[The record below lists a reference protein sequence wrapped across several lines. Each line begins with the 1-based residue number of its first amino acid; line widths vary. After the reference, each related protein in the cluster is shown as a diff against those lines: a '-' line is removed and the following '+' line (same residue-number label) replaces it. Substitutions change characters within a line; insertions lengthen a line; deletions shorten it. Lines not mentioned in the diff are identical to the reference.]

1 MKFFLDT
8 ANLDELKKATLLGLV
23 DGVTTNPSLVA
34 KEKRDFHSLVR
45 EICEIVHGPV
55 SAEVVAT
62 DYDGIVREGR
72 TLSKLHEHVVVK
84 VPMIPDGLRAI
95 RTLEG
100 EGIPVNCTL
109 CFSANQCLLAA
120 KAGAT
125 YVSPFIGRLDDAGHE
140 GMEVIHQAVQIMH
153 NYGFRTQVLV
163 ASVRH
168 PVHVVQA
175 AVIGAPI
182 ATMPYKVF
190 EALHQHP
197 LTELGLARF
206 LADWEK
212 VKALK

>member
-8 ANLDELKKATLLGLV
+8 ANLDELKKGVALGLV

-62 DYDGIVREGR
+62 DYDGILREGR
-72 TLSKLHEHVVVK
+72 VLHKLHENVVVK
-84 VPMIPDGLRAI
+84 VPMIPEGLRAI
-95 RTLEG
+95 RTLED
-100 EGIPVNCTL
+100 EGIAVNCTL

-140 GMEVIHQAVQIMH
+140 GMEVIQQSVQIMQ
-153 NYGFRTQVLV
+153 NYGYRTQVLV

-175 AVIGAPI
+175 AMIGAPV

-190 EALHQHP
+190 EALYQHP
-197 LTELGLARF
+197 LTTLGLERF

>member
-8 ANLDELKKATLLGLV
+8 ANLDELRKAAAMGLV

-62 DYDGIVREGR
+62 DYEGMLREGR
-72 TLSKLHEHVVVK
+72 ILAKIHENVVVK
-84 VPMIPDGLRAI
+84 IPMIAEGLRAI
-95 RTLEG
+95 RTLES
-100 EGIPVNCTL
+100 ERIRVNCTL

-120 KAGAT
+120 KAGASF
-125 YVSPFIGRLDDAGHE
+125 VSPFIGRLDDAGHD
-140 GMEVIHQAVQIMH
+140 GMDVIAQAMQINR
-153 NYGFRTQVLV
+153 NYDFQTQIIV

-168 PVHVVQA
+168 PLHVVQA
-175 AVIGAPI
+175 ATIGAPI
-182 ATMPYKVF
+182 VTIPYKVF

-206 LADWEK
+206 LSDWEK
-212 VKALK
+212 AKPSK

>member
-8 ANLDELKKATLLGLV
+8 ANLDELKRGVRLGMV

-62 DYDGIVREGR
+62 DYDGIVSEGR
-72 TLSKLHEHVVVK
+72 TLAALHENVVVK
-84 VPMIPDGLRAI
+84 VPMIPEGLRAI
-95 RTLEG
+95 RTLE
-100 EGIPVNCTL
+100 EGGIRVNCTL

-140 GMEVIHQAVQIMH
+140 GMEVISQSVQIMN
-153 NYGFRTQVLV
+153 NYGFDTQVLV

-168 PVHVVQA
+168 PLHVVQA
-175 AVIGAPI
+175 AVIGAPVV
-182 ATMPYKVF
+182 TMPYKVF
-190 EALHQHP
+190 EALYQHP

-212 VKALK
+212 VKALR

>member
-1 MKFFLDT
+1 MRFFLDT
-8 ANLDELKKATLLGLV
+8 ANLDELRRGADLGFV
-23 DGVTTNPSLVA
+23 EGVTTNPSLVS
-34 KEKRDFHSLVR
+34 KEKRDFHSLLK
-45 EICEIVHGPV
+45 EICGIVDGPV

-62 DYDGIVREGR
+62 DYDGMLREARVLAGI
-72 TLSKLHEHVVVK
+72 HPNIVVK
-84 VPMIPDGLRAI
+84 IPMIPEGLKAI
-95 RTLEG
+95 RALDA
-100 EGIPVNCTL
+100 EGIHTNCTL

-140 GMEVIHQAVQIMH
+140 GMEVIQQAVQIFG
-153 NYGFRTQVLV
+153 NYGFRTEVLV

-168 PVHVVQA
+168 PLHVVQA
-175 AVIGAPI
+175 AMIGAPVV
-182 ATMPYKVF
+182 TMPYKVF
-190 EALHQHP
+190 ELLHQHP